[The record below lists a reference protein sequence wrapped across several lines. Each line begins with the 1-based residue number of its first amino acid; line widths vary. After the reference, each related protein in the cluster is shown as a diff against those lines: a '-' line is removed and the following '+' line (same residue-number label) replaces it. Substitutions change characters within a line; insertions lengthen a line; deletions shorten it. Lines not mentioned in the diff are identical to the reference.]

1 MFTKNQGQNLGQN
14 HDNLMNFLVKD
25 YECSPEI
32 TENLTEEAAEANI
45 VKSIIFKG
53 KKPYRV
59 VKTDS
64 FDTTILVPDTQT
76 GNSEDE
82 RTDND
87 TTTIFPEESTTENN
101 IVEKREESISVLI
114 ENKFSFLIQSIEKDN
129 IEDKIIGFQN
139 VNLPRNSVNPTT
151 PENNLYVELLKN
163 RISDLEKQLTEKNV
177 IINLLTTQLVAKS
190 QDTSVHNNIQNNKHE
205 KGTRINNGDKVDDV
219 PLKRS
224 INKTSNNKTSNN
236 VVVIGDSILNNIN
249 ARGLSKSKK
258 FDVLNFPGATSSD
271 IVNDINEVLK
281 GKPESLI
288 IHIDTNDL
296 TNNINLLTNVKK
308 TVNKV
313 KKTSPD
319 NVLSFSDV
327 VF

>member
-1 MFTKNQGQNLGQN
+1 M
-14 HDNLMNFLVKD
+14 
-25 YECSPEI
+25 
-32 TENLTEEAAEANI
+32 
-45 VKSIIFKG
+45 
-53 KKPYRV
+53 
-59 VKTDS
+59 
-64 FDTTILVPDTQT
+64 
-76 GNSEDE
+76 
-82 RTDND
+82 
-87 TTTIFPEESTTENN
+87 
-101 IVEKREESISVLI
+101 LI
-114 ENKFSFLIQSIEKDN
+114 ENKFSFLIQSIEKRFHN

-190 QDTSVHNNIQNNKHE
+190 QDTSVYNNIQNNKHE

-249 ARGLSKSKK
+249 ARG
-258 FDVLNFPGATSSD
+258 LNFPGATSSD